1 MVLYFRLVILHS
13 NKYFLM
19 MRRQAPNYEKENKTL
34 NKSRRVLT
42 VVEDRTSNTIHK
54 GTLRYQQCTV
64 FEILGSGLEEN

>member
-1 MVLYFRLVILHS
+1 
-13 NKYFLM
+13 
-19 MRRQAPNYEKENKTL
+19 MRQQAPNYAKENKTL
-34 NKSRRVLT
+34 NKSRCVLT